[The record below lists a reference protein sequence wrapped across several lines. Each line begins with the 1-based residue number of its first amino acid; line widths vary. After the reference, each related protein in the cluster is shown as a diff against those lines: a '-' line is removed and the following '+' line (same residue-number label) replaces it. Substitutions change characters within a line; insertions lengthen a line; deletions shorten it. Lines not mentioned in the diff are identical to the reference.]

1 MENEP
6 KKRQYEEAIKIVEEL
21 LQDEEFLEKLREI
34 RRYLIKRKKI

>member
-1 MENEP
+1 MENGS